1 VELVDTLVLEASV
14 ERHES
19 SSLSWGTKQ
28 ITKGNKMAKTNAN
41 FNLSRVT
48 KYKLA
53 GYTDPAARNLY
64 KKMMV
69 DAEAALVAAKN
80 RKFSDP
86 AQTQK
91 GPKNSNE

>member
-1 VELVDTLVLEASV
+1 
-14 ERHES
+14 
-19 SSLSWGTKQ
+19 
-28 ITKGNKMAKTNAN
+28 MAKTNAS

-64 KKMMV
+64 KKMMI

-86 AQTQK
+86 ASAQ
-91 GPKNSNE
+91 KNSRNNTESTT

>member
-1 VELVDTLVLEASV
+1 
-14 ERHES
+14 
-19 SSLSWGTKQ
+19 
-28 ITKGNKMAKTNAN
+28 MAKTNAN
-41 FNLSRVT
+41 FNMSRVT

-69 DAEAALVAAKN
+69 DAEAALMAAKN

-86 AQTQK
+86 ASAQR
-91 GPKNSNE
+91 GPNKTTE